1 MIRTG
6 GRDDDSARGPGDARP
21 TSKTPAL
28 VAVGRCCAADPGVDR
43 CGHRWP
49 DLRHTYAP
57 LWSGGGSTAS
67 LTPKT
72 LKIETAAGQ
81 QIQYV
86 LVGPPGT
93 VGTSYFTLTNNG
105 RYPVTVQG
113 AFSHDP
119 YTDATLS
126 WAPESPFTEAISGPS
141 RPFPTTI
148 RHNQAIAIETSET
161 QPNCK
166 NGVDGRTTYAASI
179 SWSALGVHHV
189 FDVPSGL
196 GQEVMPIMTC
206 PRASMLGFL
215 ATN

>member
-1 MIRTG
+1 MTTVLEVQ
-6 GRDDDSARGPGDARP
+6 A
-21 TSKTPAL
+21 TPVQPPRRRRWWPWAAVVLLILAL
-28 VAVGRCCAADPGVDR
+28 IGAGTAGLIYA
-43 CGHRWP
+43 
-49 DLRHTYAP
+49 HTYAP